1 MNNLALAREN
11 AILKIFQ
18 KSKVAI
24 GVVHCPPLPGAPRY
38 DGTPMATVY
47 DRALRD
53 AEAYAAGGIDGLIIE
68 NHGDIP
74 FLKPEAIGPE
84 TAAALAIITDRVHRA
99 VDLPLG
105 VNVLANAPL
114 PALAVAKAGGASF
127 IRVNQWAN
135 AYVANEG
142 VIEGDAAR
150 ALRYRAVL
158 HANDIAIFADS
169 HVKHG
174 SHAIVADRSVAE
186 LTRDLEFFD
195 ADVVI
200 ATGQRTGDPADLH
213 ELETIGGVTT
223 LPVLVGSGVTIDNVA
238 AILERSAGV
247 IIGSSLKH
255 GGVWWEPVDQARVV
269 AFMEVVSDLR
279 NSDRSSKNDGILAAS
294 GQDTAVRKRRLFHS

>member
-1 MNNLALAREN
+1 MSGIGNARGN
-11 AILKIFQ
+11 AILNIFQ
-18 KSKVAI
+18 KPKVAI

-38 DGTPMATVY
+38 DGAPVSSIY

-84 TAAALAIITDRVHRA
+84 TAAALAVITDRVRRA
-99 VDLPLG
+99 VGLPLG

-114 PALAVAKAGGASF
+114 PALAVAKAGGARF

-142 VIEGDAAR
+142 LMEGDAAR
-150 ALRYRAVL
+150 ALRYRAALRADDV
-158 HANDIAIFADS
+158 AVFADS

-174 SHAIVADRSVAE
+174 AHAIVADRSVAE

-200 ATGQRTGDPADLH
+200 ATGQRTGDPADVD
-213 ELETIGGVTT
+213 ELKTISEATH
-223 LPVLVGSGVTIDNVA
+223 LPVLVGSGVTTENVA

-247 IIGSSLKH
+247 IIGSSLKR
-255 GGVWWEPVDQARVV
+255 GGVWWEPVEQRRVA
-269 AFMEVVSDLR
+269 AFMKIVTDLR
-279 NSDRSSKNDGILAAS
+279 DKALRGSSK
-294 GQDTAVRKRRLFHS
+294 Q